1 MNAKLHTTALIFER
15 GGSLPGFP
23 NPHSWTVF
31 PFPIHPGPPTKR
43 DHGAPNSNKPSIHE
57 LPRHATDLDG
67 SNRQWPCNL
76 AKPGSAAPVVKEMG
90 SNEDLIEDD
99 YDSYDELFAQHFTDE
114 KLSQL
119 DGTEVAPR
127 SQDRPPISS
136 QTKSGQKSATNGKRF
151 ILQSKN
157 SQDPRLQNEQK
168 EKLPWAQ
175 RYAPRTLEELAVHKK
190 KVSDVEQWLNNAFT
204 GKSRKV
210 CQS

>member
-1 MNAKLHTTALIFER
+1 
-15 GGSLPGFP
+15 
-23 NPHSWTVF
+23 
-31 PFPIHPGPPTKR
+31 
-43 DHGAPNSNKPSIHE
+43 
-57 LPRHATDLDG
+57 
-67 SNRQWPCNL
+67 
-76 AKPGSAAPVVKEMG
+76 MG